1 MRRGPTSTGFTL
13 RTKTLSSLKKKLWKL
28 FSEYV
33 RRSAS
38 DEGGTLRCYTCGKLL
53 FWKEAH
59 AGHFV
64 PGRKNAVL
72 FNEDV
77 VRPQCPRCNIFEG
90 GAYHRY
96 TLNMVRD
103 LGKDRVEELLA
114 LKHKV
119 LKYTRSDLEGLID
132 VYKKKL
138 ERLDAKG
145 RGGAR

>member
-1 MRRGPTSTGFTL
+1 
-13 RTKTLSSLKKKLWKL
+13 
-28 FSEYV
+28 
-33 RRSAS
+33 
-38 DEGGTLRCYTCGKLL
+38 
-53 FWKEAH
+53 
-59 AGHFV
+59 
-64 PGRKNAVL
+64 
-72 FNEDV
+72 
-77 VRPQCPRCNIFEG
+77 
-90 GAYHRY
+90 
-96 TLNMVRD
+96 MVRD